1 MEKAIVIG
9 MRLSGTAA
17 KALLSKQGYEVV
29 GVDDNPE
36 VAPATPDCPIEEFA
50 LGVVSPAI
58 ANDHPLIVAAQKAGV
73 KLISELELGIRNLKG
88 IKVVVTGTNGK
99 TTVCDMI
106 DKALKLS
113 GISCRTMGNIGY
125 PVSQVALDGT
135 EYAVNIIEASS
146 FQLEHTYTLRPD
158 YAVLT
163 NIAPDHMDRYPD
175 FAGYFA
181 AKKRVFRL
189 QTASDVAVLNYD
201 QPAIRELGKHLA
213 SEVVWVSAAE
223 AVGDCYIKNN
233 AFYLRGEQ
241 LISVKESK
249 LRGEFNRFNMMTAIT
264 VAARLG
270 ATKEALKKFVREYR
284 PLPHRIEYV
293 GVFRGKRCF
302 NDSKGTN
309 VSATLAAL
317 DAMEG
322 STALIM
328 GGSDKKEDYCEFFLD
343 VPEKL
348 KFVAVTGANAEKIYG
363 SALKVGF
370 NDIVIVKDLQI
381 AIIRAAESA
390 ADIVLF
396 SPASASF
403 DRYTGYKERGE
414 RFKNL
419 VSALK

>member
-36 VAPATPDCPIEEFA
+36 VAPAAPDCPIEEFA

-73 KLISELELGIRNLKG
+73 KLISELELGIRNLNG

-370 NDIVIVKDLQI
+370 NDIVIVKDLQA

>member
-36 VAPATPDCPIEEFA
+36 IAPATPDCPIEEFA

-163 NIAPDHMDRYPD
+163 NVAPDHMDRYPD

-370 NDIVIVKDLQI
+370 NDIVIVKDLQA

>member
-36 VAPATPDCPIEEFA
+36 VAPATPDCSIEEFA

-370 NDIVIVKDLQI
+370 NDIVIVKDLQA

>member
-201 QPAIRELGKHLA
+201 QPAIRDLGKHLA

-370 NDIVIVKDLQI
+370 NDIVIVKDLQA

>member
-270 ATKEALKKFVREYR
+270 ATKGALKKFVREYR

-370 NDIVIVKDLQI
+370 NDIVIVKDLQA

>member
-113 GISCRTMGNIGY
+113 GIYCRTMGNIGY

-201 QPAIRELGKHLA
+201 QSAIRELGKHLA

-370 NDIVIVKDLQI
+370 NDIVIVKDLQA

>member
-58 ANDHPLIVAAQKAGV
+58 ANDHPLIVAAQKVGV

-249 LRGEFNRFNMMTAIT
+249 LRGEFNRFNMVTAIT

-370 NDIVIVKDLQI
+370 NDIVIVKDLQA

>member
-17 KALLSKQGYEVV
+17 KVLLSKQGYEVV

-249 LRGEFNRFNMMTAIT
+249 LRGEFNRFNMVTAIT

-370 NDIVIVKDLQI
+370 NDIVIVKDLQA

>member
-370 NDIVIVKDLQI
+370 NDIVIVNDLQA

>member
-36 VAPATPDCPIEEFA
+36 VAPAAPDCPIEEFA

-163 NIAPDHMDRYPD
+163 NVAPDHMDRYPD

-370 NDIVIVKDLQI
+370 NDIVIVKDLQA

>member
-201 QPAIRELGKHLA
+201 QSAIRELGKHLA

-322 STALIM
+322 STALS
-328 GGSDKKEDYCEFFLD
+328 GFSDPIRSSSYQYQTEGYIDAMEGMI
-343 VPEKL
+343 VRAP
-348 KFVAVTGANAEKIYG
+348 ANATR
-363 SALKVGF
+363 
-370 NDIVIVKDLQI
+370 
-381 AIIRAAESA
+381 IRMEIRTYSGTP
-390 ADIVLF
+390 ITGEGLF
-396 SPASASF
+396 GLYVDEISV
-403 DRYTGYKERGE
+403 ERV
-414 RFKNL
+414 R
-419 VSALK
+419 

>member
-36 VAPATPDCPIEEFA
+36 VAPAAPDCPIEEFA

-73 KLISELELGIRNLKG
+73 KLISELELGIRYLKG
-88 IKVVVTGTNGK
+88 NKVVVTGTNGK

-163 NIAPDHMDRYPD
+163 NIAPEHMDRYPD

-370 NDIVIVKDLQI
+370 NDIVIVKDLQA

>member
-73 KLISELELGIRNLKG
+73 KLISELELGIRYLKG

-175 FAGYFA
+175 FVGYFA

-249 LRGEFNRFNMMTAIT
+249 LRGEFNRFNMITAIT

-370 NDIVIVKDLQI
+370 NDIVIVKDLQA

>member
-36 VAPATPDCPIEEFA
+36 IAPATPDCPIEEFA

-58 ANDHPLIVAAQKAGV
+58 ANDHPLIVAAQRAGV

-249 LRGEFNRFNMMTAIT
+249 PRGEFNRFNMMTAIT

-370 NDIVIVKDLQI
+370 NDIVIVKDLQA

>member
-113 GISCRTMGNIGY
+113 GITCRTMGNIGY

-249 LRGEFNRFNMMTAIT
+249 LRGEFNRFNMITAIT

-370 NDIVIVKDLQI
+370 NDIVIVKDLQA

>member
-17 KALLSKQGYEVV
+17 KVLLSKQGYEVV

-36 VAPATPDCPIEEFA
+36 VAPAAPDCPIEEFA

-264 VAARLG
+264 VAVRLG

-370 NDIVIVKDLQI
+370 NDIVIVKDLQA

>member
-233 AFYLRGEQ
+233 AFYLCGEQ

-370 NDIVIVKDLQI
+370 NDIVIVKDLQA

>member
-163 NIAPDHMDRYPD
+163 NVAPDHMDRYPD

-201 QPAIRELGKHLA
+201 QPAIKELGKHLA

-249 LRGEFNRFNMMTAIT
+249 LRGEFNRFNMVTAIT

-370 NDIVIVKDLQI
+370 NDIVIVKDLQA

>member
-1 MEKAIVIG
+1 MKKAIVIG

-17 KALLSKQGYEVV
+17 AALLEKQGYEVV
-29 GVDDNPE
+29 RVDDDPAI
-36 VAPATPDCPIEEFA
+36 APSAPDCPTGEFSLA
-50 LGVVSPAI
+50 VVSPAI
-58 ANDHPLIVAAQKAGV
+58 GNDHPLIKEAEACGV
-73 KLISELELGIRNLKG
+73 RVVSELELGIQFLKG
-88 IKVVVTGTNGK
+88 VKVVVTGTNGK

-106 DKALKLS
+106 DKILKLS

-125 PVSQVALDGT
+125 PVSQVILDGAD
-135 EYAVNIIEASS
+135 YDVNVIEASS
-146 FQLEHTYTLRPD
+146 FQLERTYTLKPD

-163 NIAPDHMDRYPD
+163 NVAPDHMDRYPD
-175 FAGYFA
+175 FESYFA
-181 AKKRVFRL
+181 AKKRIFRL
-189 QTASDVAVLNYD
+189 QTASDAAVLNYD
-201 QPAIRELGKHLA
+201 QPLIRELGTHLA
-213 SEVVWVSAAE
+213 SEVIWVSGSE
-223 AVGDCYIKNN
+223 PVGDCYIKNN
-233 AFYLRGEQ
+233 AFYLKGEQ

-249 LRGEFNRFNMMTAIT
+249 LRGEFNRFNMMTAID

-270 ATKEALKKFVREYR
+270 AGKEALKKFVREYR

-309 VSATLAAL
+309 VAATLAAL

-328 GGSDKKEDYCEFFLD
+328 GGSEKKEDFCEFFLD
-343 VPEKL
+343 APEKL
-348 KFVAVTGANAEKIYG
+348 KFVAATGANAEKIYG

-370 NDIVIVKDLQI
+370 NDISVVKDLRDAVI
-381 AIIRAAESA
+381 EAAGSD

-419 VSALK
+419 ISSLK

>member
-73 KLISELELGIRNLKG
+73 KLISELELGIRNLNG

-249 LRGEFNRFNMMTAIT
+249 LRGEFNLFNMMTAIT

-370 NDIVIVKDLQI
+370 NDIVIVKDLQA

>member
-17 KALLSKQGYEVV
+17 KVLLSKQGYEVV

-36 VAPATPDCPIEEFA
+36 VAPAAPDCPIEEFA

-73 KLISELELGIRNLKG
+73 KLISELELGIRYLKG

-189 QTASDVAVLNYD
+189 QTATDVAVLNYD

-370 NDIVIVKDLQI
+370 NDIVIVKDLQA

>member
-125 PVSQVALDGT
+125 PVSQLALDGT

-158 YAVLT
+158 YAILT

-181 AKKRVFRL
+181 AKKRVSRL

-370 NDIVIVKDLQI
+370 NDIVIVKDLQA

>member
-36 VAPATPDCPIEEFA
+36 VAPATPDCTIEEFA

-73 KLISELELGIRNLKG
+73 KLISELELGIRYLKG

-370 NDIVIVKDLQI
+370 NDIVIVKDLQA

>member
-1 MEKAIVIG
+1 MKKAIVIG

-17 KALLSKQGYEVV
+17 AALLEKQGYEVV
-29 GVDDNPE
+29 RVDDDPAI
-36 VAPATPDCPIEEFA
+36 APSAPDCPTGEFSLA
-50 LGVVSPAI
+50 VVSPAI
-58 ANDHPLIVAAQKAGV
+58 GNDHPLIKEAEACGV
-73 KLISELELGIRNLKG
+73 RVVSELELGIQFLKG
-88 IKVVVTGTNGK
+88 VKVVVTGTNGK

-106 DKALKLS
+106 DKILKLS

-125 PVSQVALDGT
+125 PVSQVILDGAD
-135 EYAVNIIEASS
+135 YDVNVIEASS
-146 FQLEHTYTLRPD
+146 FQLERTCTLKPD

-163 NIAPDHMDRYPD
+163 NVAPDHMDRYPD
-175 FAGYFA
+175 FESYFA
-181 AKKRVFRL
+181 AKKRIFRL
-189 QTASDVAVLNYD
+189 QTASDAAVLNYD
-201 QPAIRELGKHLA
+201 QPLIRELGTHLA
-213 SEVVWVSAAE
+213 SEVIWVSGSE
-223 AVGDCYIKNN
+223 PVGDCYIKNN
-233 AFYLRGEQ
+233 AFYLKGEQ
-241 LISVKESK
+241 LISVKESR
-249 LRGEFNRFNMMTAIT
+249 LRGEFNRFNMMTAID

-270 ATKEALKKFVREYR
+270 AGKEALKKFVREYR

-309 VSATLAAL
+309 VAATLAAL

-328 GGSDKKEDYCEFFLD
+328 GGSEKKEDFCEFFLD
-343 VPEKL
+343 APEKL
-348 KFVAVTGANAEKIYG
+348 KFVAATGANAEKIYG

-370 NDIVIVKDLQI
+370 NDISVVKDLRDAVI
-381 AIIRAAESA
+381 EAADSD

-419 VSALK
+419 ISSLK

>member
-249 LRGEFNRFNMMTAIT
+249 LRGEFNRFNMITAIT

-370 NDIVIVKDLQI
+370 NDIVIVKDLQA

>member
-175 FAGYFA
+175 FAGYFD

-370 NDIVIVKDLQI
+370 NDIVIVKDLQA

>member
-73 KLISELELGIRNLKG
+73 KLISELELGIRNLNG

-135 EYAVNIIEASS
+135 ECAVNIIEASS

-201 QPAIRELGKHLA
+201 QPPIRELGKHLA

-370 NDIVIVKDLQI
+370 NDIVIVKDLQA

>member
-322 STALIM
+322 SAALIM

-370 NDIVIVKDLQI
+370 NDIVIVKDLQA

>member
-249 LRGEFNRFNMMTAIT
+249 LRGEFNRFNMVTAIT

-370 NDIVIVKDLQI
+370 NDIVIVKDLQA

>member
-370 NDIVIVKDLQI
+370 NDIVIVKDLQA

>member
-189 QTASDVAVLNYD
+189 QTASDFAVLNYD

-370 NDIVIVKDLQI
+370 NDIVIVKDLQA

>member
-1 MEKAIVIG
+1 MKKAIVIG

-17 KALLSKQGYEVV
+17 AALLEKQGYEVV
-29 GVDDNPE
+29 RVDDDPAI
-36 VAPATPDCPIEEFA
+36 APSAPDCPTGEFSLA
-50 LGVVSPAI
+50 VVSPAI
-58 ANDHPLIVAAQKAGV
+58 GNDHPLIKEAEACGV
-73 KLISELELGIRNLKG
+73 RVVSELELGIQFLTG
-88 IKVVVTGTNGK
+88 VKVVVTGTNGK

-106 DKALKLS
+106 DKILKLS

-125 PVSQVALDGT
+125 PVSQVILDGAD
-135 EYAVNIIEASS
+135 YDVNVIEASS
-146 FQLEHTYTLRPD
+146 FQLERTYTLKPD

-163 NIAPDHMDRYPD
+163 NVAPDHMDRYPD
-175 FAGYFA
+175 FESYFA
-181 AKKRVFRL
+181 AKKRIFRL
-189 QTASDVAVLNYD
+189 QTASDAAVLNYD
-201 QPAIRELGKHLA
+201 QPLIRELGTHLA
-213 SEVVWVSAAE
+213 SEVIWVSGSE
-223 AVGDCYIKNN
+223 PVGDCYIKNN
-233 AFYLRGEQ
+233 AFYLKGEQ
-241 LISVKESK
+241 LISVKESR
-249 LRGEFNRFNMMTAIT
+249 LRGEFNRFNMMTAID

-270 ATKEALKKFVREYR
+270 AGKEALKKFVREYR

-309 VSATLAAL
+309 VAATLAAL
-317 DAMEG
+317 NAMEG

-328 GGSDKKEDYCEFFLD
+328 GGSDKKEDFCEFFLD
-343 VPEKL
+343 APEKL
-348 KFVAVTGANAEKIYG
+348 KFVAATGANAEKIYG

-370 NDIVIVKDLQI
+370 NDISVVKDLRDAVI
-381 AIIRAAESA
+381 EAADSD

-419 VSALK
+419 ISSLK

>member
-36 VAPATPDCPIEEFA
+36 VAPAAPDCPIEEFA

-249 LRGEFNRFNMMTAIT
+249 LRGEFNRFNIMTAIT

-317 DAMEG
+317 EAMEG

-370 NDIVIVKDLQI
+370 NDIVIVKDLQA

>member
-163 NIAPDHMDRYPD
+163 NIAPDHMDRYSD

-249 LRGEFNRFNMMTAIT
+249 LRGEFNRFNMMTAIA

-370 NDIVIVKDLQI
+370 NDIVIVKDLQA

>member
-36 VAPATPDCPIEEFA
+36 VAPAAPDCPIEEFA

-241 LISVKESK
+241 LVSVKESK
-249 LRGEFNRFNMMTAIT
+249 LRGEFNRFNMVTAIT

-370 NDIVIVKDLQI
+370 NDIVIVKDLQA

>member
-88 IKVVVTGTNGK
+88 INVVVTGTNGK

-370 NDIVIVKDLQI
+370 NDIVIVKDLQA
-381 AIIRAAESA
+381 AIIRAAESV

>member
-201 QPAIRELGKHLA
+201 QPTIRELGKHLA

-370 NDIVIVKDLQI
+370 NDIVIVKDLQA

>member
-1 MEKAIVIG
+1 MKKAIVIG

-17 KALLSKQGYEVV
+17 AALLEKQGYEVV
-29 GVDDNPE
+29 RVDDDPAI
-36 VAPATPDCPIEEFA
+36 APSAPDCPTGEFSLA
-50 LGVVSPAI
+50 VVSPAI
-58 ANDHPLIVAAQKAGV
+58 GNDHPLIKEAEACGV
-73 KLISELELGIRNLKG
+73 RVVSELELGIQFLKG
-88 IKVVVTGTNGK
+88 VKVVVTGTNGK

-106 DKALKLS
+106 DKILKLS

-125 PVSQVALDGT
+125 PVSQVILDGAD
-135 EYAVNIIEASS
+135 YDVNVIEASS
-146 FQLEHTYTLRPD
+146 FQLERTYTLKPD

-163 NIAPDHMDRYPD
+163 NVAPDHMDRYPD
-175 FAGYFA
+175 FESYFA
-181 AKKRVFRL
+181 AKKRIFRL
-189 QTASDVAVLNYD
+189 QTASDAAVLNYD
-201 QPAIRELGKHLA
+201 QPLIRELGTHLA
-213 SEVVWVSAAE
+213 SEVIWVSGSE
-223 AVGDCYIKNN
+223 PVGDCYIKNN
-233 AFYLRGEQ
+233 AFYLKGEQ
-241 LISVKESK
+241 LISVKESR
-249 LRGEFNRFNMMTAIT
+249 LRGEFNRFNMMTAID

-270 ATKEALKKFVREYR
+270 AGKEALKKFVREYR

-309 VSATLAAL
+309 VAATLAAL
-317 DAMEG
+317 NAMEG

-328 GGSDKKEDYCEFFLD
+328 GGSDKKEDFCEFFLD
-343 VPEKL
+343 APEKL
-348 KFVAVTGANAEKIYG
+348 KFVAATGANAEKIYG

-370 NDIVIVKDLQI
+370 NDISVVKDLRDAVI
-381 AIIRAAESA
+381 EAADSD

-419 VSALK
+419 ISSLK

>member
-50 LGVVSPAI
+50 LGIVSPAI

-370 NDIVIVKDLQI
+370 NDIVIVKDLQA